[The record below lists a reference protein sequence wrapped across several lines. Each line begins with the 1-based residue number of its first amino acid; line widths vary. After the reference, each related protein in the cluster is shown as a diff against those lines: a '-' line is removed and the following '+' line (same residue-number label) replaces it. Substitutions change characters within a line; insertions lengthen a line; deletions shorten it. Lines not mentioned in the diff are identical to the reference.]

1 MSKEIT
7 FDKFIRWAGIVVL
20 VLAVLYII
28 NYLSDV
34 LLPFFIAWFFAYLLY
49 PVVKFIENKLHVKV
63 RALSILL
70 AMGAAIAI
78 VGGVIWL
85 IIPPMIDQFDKLGI
99 VLTKW
104 VHQTTHTNNLTAL
117 IKEWLQANQ
126 SIIEHFLKSKDFS
139 DALKSTMP
147 KVFSVVSQTATIIMS
162 IVASMITLLYM
173 FFILLD
179 YETLTANWV
188 RIFPKKNRP
197 FWHALMKDVER
208 ELNNYIRGQGMVSLC
223 MGIMFCI
230 GFTIIGFP
238 MAIGLGILIG
248 IMNLVP
254 YLHTFALIPTAFLA
268 MLKAADTGQNF
279 WVVFGLAFL
288 VFCVV
293 QVITDMVVTP
303 KIMGKAMGLNPA
315 ILLLSLS
322 VWGALLG
329 FIGLIVALPLTTLLI
344 AYWQR
349 YVTRE
354 KPQYEEEMAEKP
366 LIPDKIEENKQKT
379 AKYLVIPKIVV
390 PLHSLLKSKVGD

>member
-7 FDKFIRWAGIVVL
+7 FDKFIRWAGIVTL
-20 VLAVLYII
+20 VIAVLYIT
-28 NYLSDV
+28 NYLSEV

-63 RALSILL
+63 RAISILL

-85 IIPPMIDQFDKLGI
+85 IIPPMIDQFDKLEE
-99 VLTKW
+99 VLTRW
-104 VHQTTHTNNLTAL
+104 VHQTTHTNNLTML
-117 IKEWLQANQ
+117 IKEWLQDNQ
-126 SIIEHFLKSKDFS
+126 TTIERFLKSKDFS
-139 DALKSTMP
+139 DALKTTMP
-147 KVFSVVSQTATIIMS
+147 KVFSVVSQTATVLMS

-197 FWHALMKDVER
+197 FWSALMKDVER
-208 ELNNYIRGQGMVSLC
+208 ELNNYIRGQGMVALC
-223 MGIMFCI
+223 MGTMFCI

-248 IMNLVP
+248 IMDLVP

-279 WVVFGLAFL
+279 WVVFGLAVL

-322 VWGALLG
+322 IWGALLG
-329 FIGLIVALPLTTLLI
+329 FLGLIVALPLTTLLI

-354 KPQYEEEMAEKP
+354 KPQYEEKLGQNPPETATETG
-366 LIPDKIEENKQKT
+366 KIEEKQ
-379 AKYLVIPKIVV
+379 
-390 PLHSLLKSKVGD
+390 

>member
-7 FDKFIRWAGIVVL
+7 FDKFIRWAGIVTL
-20 VLAVLYII
+20 VIAVLYIT

-85 IIPPMIDQFDKLGI
+85 IIPPMIDQFDKLGE
-99 VLTKW
+99 VLTRW
-104 VHQTTHTNNLTAL
+104 VHQTTHTNNLTML
-117 IKEWLQANQ
+117 IKEWLQDNQ
-126 SIIEHFLKSKDFS
+126 TTIERFLKSKDFS
-139 DALKSTMP
+139 DALKTTMP
-147 KVFSVVSQTATIIMS
+147 KVFSVVSQTATVLMS

-197 FWHALMKDVER
+197 FWSALMKDVER
-208 ELNNYIRGQGMVSLC
+208 ELNNYIRGQGMVALC

-248 IMNLVP
+248 IMDLVP

-279 WVVFGLAFL
+279 WVVFGLAVL

-322 VWGALLG
+322 IWGALLG
-329 FIGLIVALPLTTLLI
+329 FLGLIVALPLTTLLI

-354 KPQYEEEMAEKP
+354 KPQYEENSRQEPPETTSEMG
-366 LIPDKIEENKQKT
+366 KIEEK
-379 AKYLVIPKIVV
+379 
-390 PLHSLLKSKVGD
+390 

>member
-7 FDKFIRWAGIVVL
+7 FDKFIRWAGIVTL
-20 VLAVLYII
+20 VIAVLYIT
-28 NYLSDV
+28 NYLSEV

-63 RALSILL
+63 RAISILL

-85 IIPPMIDQFDKLGI
+85 IIPPMIDQFDKLGE
-99 VLTKW
+99 VLTRW
-104 VHQTTHTNNLTAL
+104 VHQTTHTNNLTML
-117 IKEWLQANQ
+117 IKEWLQDNQ
-126 SIIEHFLKSKDFS
+126 TTIERFLKSKDFS
-139 DALKSTMP
+139 DALKTTMP
-147 KVFSVVSQTATIIMS
+147 KVFSVVSQTATVLMS

-197 FWHALMKDVER
+197 FWSALMKDVER
-208 ELNNYIRGQGMVSLC
+208 ELNNYIRGQGMVALC

-248 IMNLVP
+248 IMDLVP

-279 WVVFGLAFL
+279 WVVFGLAVL

-322 VWGALLG
+322 IWGALLG
-329 FIGLIVALPLTTLLI
+329 FLGLIVALPLTTLLI

-354 KPQYEEEMAEKP
+354 KPQYEEKLGQELPETATETS
-366 LIPDKIEENKQKT
+366 KIEEKQ
-379 AKYLVIPKIVV
+379 
-390 PLHSLLKSKVGD
+390 

>member
-7 FDKFIRWAGIVVL
+7 FDKFIRWAGIVTL
-20 VLAVLYII
+20 VIAVLYIT
-28 NYLSDV
+28 NYLSEV

-63 RALSILL
+63 RAISILL

-85 IIPPMIDQFDKLGI
+85 IIPPMIDQFDKLGE
-99 VLTKW
+99 VLTRW
-104 VHQTTHTNNLTAL
+104 VHQTTHTNNLTML
-117 IKEWLQANQ
+117 IKEWLQDNQ
-126 SIIEHFLKSKDFS
+126 TTIERFLKSKDFS
-139 DALKSTMP
+139 DALKTTMP
-147 KVFSVVSQTATIIMS
+147 KVFSVVSQTATVLMS

-197 FWHALMKDVER
+197 FWSALMKDVER
-208 ELNNYIRGQGMVSLC
+208 ELNNYIRGQGMVALC

-248 IMNLVP
+248 IMDLVP

-279 WVVFGLAFL
+279 WIVFGLAFL

-293 QVITDMVVTP
+293 QILTDMVVTP

-329 FIGLIVALPLTTLLI
+329 FLGLIVALPLTTLLI

-354 KPQYEEEMAEKP
+354 KPQYSTSHSAEEIVSELK
-366 LIPDKIEENKQKT
+366 ENT
-379 AKYLVIPKIVV
+379 PRDTS
-390 PLHSLLKSKVGD
+390 LHS

>member
-28 NYLSDV
+28 NYLSEV

-49 PVVKFIENKLHVKV
+49 PVVKFIENKLHVKI
-63 RALSILL
+63 RAISILL
-70 AMGAAIAI
+70 AMGAAIAV
-78 VGGVIWL
+78 VGCVIWL

-126 SIIEHFLKSKDFS
+126 STIEHCLKSKDFS
-139 DALKSTMP
+139 DALKTTMP

-179 YETLTANWV
+179 YETLTVNWV

-293 QVITDMVVTP
+293 QIITDMVVTP

-366 LIPDKIEENKQKT
+366 LIPDKIEEKEQKN
-379 AKYLVIPKIVV
+379 
-390 PLHSLLKSKVGD
+390 G

>member
-1 MSKEIT
+1 MAKEIT
-7 FDKFIRWAGIVVL
+7 FDKFIRWTGITLIVL
-20 VLAVLYII
+20 GVLYVT
-28 NYLSDV
+28 NYLSSV

-63 RALSILL
+63 RALSIIIAMLL
-70 AMGAAIAI
+70 AIGVI
-78 VGGVIWL
+78 GGVIWL
-85 IIPPMIDQFDKLGI
+85 IIPPMIDQLDKLGE
-99 VLTKW
+99 VLTRW
-104 VHQTTHTNNLTAL
+104 LHQTTHTNNLTAV
-117 IKEWLQANQ
+117 IKEWLQDNQ
-126 SIIEHFLKSKDFS
+126 VQIERFLKSKDFS
-139 DALKSTMP
+139 DAVKTTMP
-147 KVFSVVSQTATIIMS
+147 KVFSVVGQTANILVS

-179 YETLTANWV
+179 YETLTANWI
-188 RIFPKKNRP
+188 RIFPKKSSP
-197 FWHALMKDVER
+197 FWQELMKDVER
-208 ELNNYIRGQGMVSLC
+208 ELNNYIRGQGMVALC

-248 IMNLVP
+248 IMDLVP

-279 WVVFGLAFL
+279 WIVFGLAFL

-293 QVITDMVVTP
+293 QILTDMVVTP

-329 FIGLIVALPLTTLLI
+329 FLGLIVALPLTTLLI

-354 KPQYEEEMAEKP
+354 KPQYGTSHSAEEIVSELK
-366 LIPDKIEENKQKT
+366 ENT
-379 AKYLVIPKIVV
+379 PRDTS
-390 PLHSLLKSKVGD
+390 LHS

>member
-7 FDKFIRWAGIVVL
+7 FDKFIRWAGIAVI
-20 VLAVLYII
+20 VLAVLYVV
-28 NYLSDV
+28 NYLSGV

-49 PVVKFIENKLHVKV
+49 PVVKFIENKLHIKM
-63 RALSILL
+63 RAVSILI
-70 AMGAAIAI
+70 AMLLTVCVI
-78 VGGVIWL
+78 GGVIWL
-85 IIPPMIDQFDKLGI
+85 IIPPMIDQFDKLGE
-99 VLTKW
+99 VLTRW
-104 VHQTTHTNNLTAL
+104 LHQTTHTNNLTAV
-117 IKEWLQANQ
+117 IKEWLQDNQ
-126 SIIEHFLKSKDFS
+126 AQVEHFLKSKDFS
-139 DALKSTMP
+139 DALKTAMP
-147 KVFSVVSQTATIIMS
+147 KVFSVVGQTASIILS

-173 FFILLD
+173 FFILYD

-197 FWHALMKDVER
+197 FWQELMKDVER
-208 ELNNYIRGQGMVSLC
+208 ELNNYIRGQGMVALC

-248 IMNLVP
+248 IMDLVP

-279 WVVFGLAFL
+279 WLVFGLAFL

-293 QVITDMVVTP
+293 QVITDMIVTP

-349 YVTRE
+349 YVTKE
-354 KPQYEEEMAEKP
+354 KPQYDTSQNAEDIAKE
-366 LIPDKIEENKQKT
+366 LKT
-379 AKYLVIPKIVV
+379 IAQT
-390 PLHSLLKSKVGD
+390 SK

>member
-7 FDKFIRWAGIVVL
+7 FDKFIRWAGIVTL
-20 VLAVLYII
+20 VIAVLYIT
-28 NYLSDV
+28 NYLSEV

-63 RALSILL
+63 RAISILL

-85 IIPPMIDQFDKLGI
+85 IIPPMIDQFDKLGE
-99 VLTKW
+99 VLTRW
-104 VHQTTHTNNLTAL
+104 VHQTTHTNNLTML
-117 IKEWLQANQ
+117 IKEWLQDNQ
-126 SIIEHFLKSKDFS
+126 TTIERFLKSKDFS
-139 DALKSTMP
+139 DALKTTMP
-147 KVFSVVSQTATIIMS
+147 KVFSVVSQTATVLMS

-197 FWHALMKDVER
+197 FWSALMKDVER

-248 IMNLVP
+248 IMDLVP

-279 WVVFGLAFL
+279 WVVFGLAVL

-322 VWGALLG
+322 IWGALLG
-329 FIGLIVALPLTTLLI
+329 FLGLIVALPLTTLLI

-354 KPQYEEEMAEKP
+354 KPQYEEKLGLEPPETATETG
-366 LIPDKIEENKQKT
+366 KIEEKQ
-379 AKYLVIPKIVV
+379 
-390 PLHSLLKSKVGD
+390 

>member
-7 FDKFIRWAGIVVL
+7 FDKFIRWAGIVTL
-20 VLAVLYII
+20 VIAVLYIT

-49 PVVKFIENKLHVKV
+49 PVVKFIEKKLHVKV

-85 IIPPMIDQFDKLGI
+85 IIPPMIDQFDKLGE
-99 VLTKW
+99 VLTRW
-104 VHQTTHTNNLTAL
+104 VHQTTHTNNLTML
-117 IKEWLQANQ
+117 IKEWLQDNQ
-126 SIIEHFLKSKDFS
+126 TTIERFLKSKDFS
-139 DALKSTMP
+139 DALKTTMP
-147 KVFSVVSQTATIIMS
+147 KVFSVVSQTATVLMS

-197 FWHALMKDVER
+197 FWSALMKDVER
-208 ELNNYIRGQGMVSLC
+208 ELNNYIRGQGMVALC

-248 IMNLVP
+248 IMDLVP

-279 WVVFGLAFL
+279 WVVFGLAVL

-322 VWGALLG
+322 IWGALLG
-329 FIGLIVALPLTTLLI
+329 FLGLIVALPLTTLLI

-354 KPQYEEEMAEKP
+354 KPQYEDKLGQEPPETATETG
-366 LIPDKIEENKQKT
+366 KIEEKQ
-379 AKYLVIPKIVV
+379 
-390 PLHSLLKSKVGD
+390 

>member
-7 FDKFIRWAGIVVL
+7 FDKFIRWAGIATL
-20 VLAVLYII
+20 VFAVLYIT
-28 NYLSDV
+28 NYLSEV

-85 IIPPMIDQFDKLGI
+85 IIPPMIDQFDKLGE
-99 VLTKW
+99 VLTRW
-104 VHQTTHTNNLTAL
+104 VHQTTHTNNLTML
-117 IKEWLQANQ
+117 IKEWLQDNQ
-126 SIIEHFLKSKDFS
+126 TTIERFLKSKDFS
-139 DALKSTMP
+139 DALKTTMP
-147 KVFSVVSQTATIIMS
+147 KVFSVVSQTATVLMS

-197 FWHALMKDVER
+197 FWSALMKDVER

-366 LIPDKIEENKQKT
+366 LIPDKIEENKQKN
-379 AKYLVIPKIVV
+379 
-390 PLHSLLKSKVGD
+390 S

>member
-7 FDKFIRWAGIVVL
+7 FDKFIRWAGIVTL
-20 VLAVLYII
+20 VIAVLYIT

-49 PVVKFIENKLHVKV
+49 PVVKFIEKKLHVKV

-85 IIPPMIDQFDKLGI
+85 IIPPMIDQFDKLGE
-99 VLTKW
+99 VLTRW
-104 VHQTTHTNNLTAL
+104 VHQTTHTNNLTML
-117 IKEWLQANQ
+117 IKEWLQDNQ
-126 SIIEHFLKSKDFS
+126 STIERFLKSKDFS
-139 DALKSTMP
+139 DALKTTMP
-147 KVFSVVSQTATIIMS
+147 KVFSVVSQTATVLMS

-197 FWHALMKDVER
+197 FWTALMKDVER

-248 IMNLVP
+248 IMDLVP

-279 WVVFGLAFL
+279 WIVFGLAFL

-293 QVITDMVVTP
+293 QILTDMVVTP

-329 FIGLIVALPLTTLLI
+329 FLGLIVALPLTTLLI

-354 KPQYEEEMAEKP
+354 KPQYSTSHSAEEIVSELK
-366 LIPDKIEENKQKT
+366 ENT
-379 AKYLVIPKIVV
+379 PRDTS
-390 PLHSLLKSKVGD
+390 LHS

>member
-1 MSKEIT
+1 MAKEIT
-7 FDKFIRWAGIVVL
+7 FDKFIRWTGITLIVL
-20 VLAVLYII
+20 GVLYVT
-28 NYLSDV
+28 NYLSSV

-63 RALSILL
+63 RALSIIIAMLL
-70 AMGAAIAI
+70 AIGVI
-78 VGGVIWL
+78 GGVIWL
-85 IIPPMIDQFDKLGI
+85 IIPPMIDQLDKLGE
-99 VLTKW
+99 VLTRW
-104 VHQTTHTNNLTAL
+104 LHQTTHTNNLTAV
-117 IKEWLQANQ
+117 IKEWLQDNQ
-126 SIIEHFLKSKDFS
+126 VQIERFLKSKDFS
-139 DALKSTMP
+139 DAVKTTMP
-147 KVFSVVSQTATIIMS
+147 KVFSVVGQTANILIS

-197 FWHALMKDVER
+197 FWSALMKDVER
-208 ELNNYIRGQGMVSLC
+208 ELNNYIRGQGMVALC

-248 IMNLVP
+248 IMDLVP

-279 WVVFGLAFL
+279 WIVFGLAFL

-293 QVITDMVVTP
+293 QILTDMVVTP

-329 FIGLIVALPLTTLLI
+329 FLGLIVALPLTTLLI

-354 KPQYEEEMAEKP
+354 KPQYSTSHSAEEIVSELK
-366 LIPDKIEENKQKT
+366 ENT
-379 AKYLVIPKIVV
+379 PRDTS
-390 PLHSLLKSKVGD
+390 LHS

>member
-7 FDKFIRWAGIVVL
+7 FDKFIRWAGIVTL
-20 VLAVLYII
+20 VIAVLYIT
-28 NYLSDV
+28 NYLSEV

-49 PVVKFIENKLHVKV
+49 PVVKFIEQKLHVKV
-63 RALSILL
+63 RAISILL

-85 IIPPMIDQFDKLGI
+85 IIPPMIDQFDKLGE
-99 VLTKW
+99 VLTRW
-104 VHQTTHTNNLTAL
+104 VHQTTHTNNLTML
-117 IKEWLQANQ
+117 IKEWLQDNQ
-126 SIIEHFLKSKDFS
+126 TTIERFLKSKDFS
-139 DALKSTMP
+139 DALKTTMP
-147 KVFSVVSQTATIIMS
+147 KVFSVVSQTATVLMS

-197 FWHALMKDVER
+197 FWSALMKDVER
-208 ELNNYIRGQGMVSLC
+208 ELNNYIRGQGMVALC

-248 IMNLVP
+248 IMDLVP

-279 WVVFGLAFL
+279 WVVFGLAVL

-322 VWGALLG
+322 IWGALLG
-329 FIGLIVALPLTTLLI
+329 FLGLIVALPLTTLLI

-354 KPQYEEEMAEKP
+354 KPQYEEN
-366 LIPDKIEENKQKT
+366 LGPDLLETASETGKIEEKQ
-379 AKYLVIPKIVV
+379 
-390 PLHSLLKSKVGD
+390 